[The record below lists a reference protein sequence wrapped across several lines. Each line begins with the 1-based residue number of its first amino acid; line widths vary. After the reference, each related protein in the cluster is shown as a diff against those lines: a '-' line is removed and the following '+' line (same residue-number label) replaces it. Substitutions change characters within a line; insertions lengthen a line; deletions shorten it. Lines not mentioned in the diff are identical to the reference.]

1 MPSGRQAAENPE
13 RFHFSYPGRCVHG
26 PVQRDHQHLAVV
38 CGSGRTRREG
48 QFLVSAEAL
57 PDHPEGIERSIS
69 LLIDQVQE
77 RHLEE
82 EQLAVGWRNG

>member
-1 MPSGRQAAENPE
+1 M
-13 RFHFSYPGRCVHG
+13 
-26 PVQRDHQHLAVV
+26 
-38 CGSGRTRREG
+38 
-48 QFLVSAEAL
+48 SAEAL

-82 EQLAVGWRNG
+82 EQLTVGWRNG